1 MRASWHNFIHTAE
14 TIYRS
19 FSTSGR
25 ALFIFFAGLLV
36 VSSVGLVLTVNQA
49 LLVAVPAYGGSLSE
63 GIIGAPRFINPVL
76 AISDADRDLVAL
88 VYSGLLRATPNGDY
102 IPDLA
107 ERYEISDDGRVYTFY
122 LRGNATFHNG
132 TPVTAEDVVFT
143 IQKTQ
148 DAALKSPERANW
160 DGVEVAEVDPHT
172 VTFTLKSPYA
182 PFIANLTLG
191 IIPKSLWQNISDDEF
206 PFSDLN
212 ASPVGSGP
220 FRVKSVTR
228 TSSGIPSSYELVA
241 FSDYTLGSP
250 YMESVTLRFYQ
261 NENDLVSALKN
272 GTIESASSISPAAL
286 PELQDFPIDQS
297 SLNRVFGVFFNQN
310 QSAILRETAV
320 RQALNIAIDRTAL
333 VHDVLNGYGTPL
345 SGPVPP
351 SLLSGAGAY
360 EGSSTD
366 PVARIQE
373 AQNVLT
379 KAGWALGED
388 GIMEK
393 KSGTGASAK
402 TTKLEFSLATG
413 NVPELRAA
421 AEYLK
426 TAWGEVGVRVSIQ
439 IYDQGD
445 LSQNVIRPR
454 KYDALL
460 FGEVVGRE
468 LDLFAFW
475 HSSQRN
481 DPGLNIA
488 GYANV
493 TADRLLEQLRQTSD
507 ESKRISL
514 YEQFDTEL
522 KKDIPALFLYAP
534 DFVYIVP
541 NGLHGVEL
549 GFIETPS
556 DRFLSAGKWHRE
568 TDEVWPPFAH

>member
-14 TIYRS
+14 TTYRS

-25 ALFIFFAGLLV
+25 ALFLFFATLLV
-36 VSSVGLVLTVNQA
+36 VSAVGLVLTVNQA
-49 LLVAVPAYGGSLSE
+49 LLVSVPAYGGSLSE

-88 VYSGLLRATPNGDY
+88 VYSGLLRATQNGEY
-102 IPDLA
+102 VSDLA
-107 ERYEISDDGRVYTFY
+107 ERYEISEDGRVYTFHI
-122 LRGNATFHNG
+122 RPNAVFHNG
-132 TPVTAEDVVFT
+132 TPVTAGDVVFT

-160 DGVEVAEVDPHT
+160 DGVEVTEIDPHT

-220 FRVKSVTR
+220 FRIKSVTR
-228 TSSGIPSSYELVA
+228 TSSGIPSSYELVS

-250 YMESVTLRFYQ
+250 YMDSMTLRFYQ
-261 NENDLVSALKN
+261 NENDLVAALKN
-272 GTIESASSISPAAL
+272 GTIESASGISPAVL
-286 PELQDFPIDQS
+286 PELRDFPVDQS

-310 QSAILRETAV
+310 QSAILREAAV

-333 VHDVLNGYGTPL
+333 VHDVLGGYGTPL
-345 SGPVPP
+345 SGPIPP
-351 SLLSGAGAY
+351 SILAGSAAL

-373 AQNVLT
+373 AQSVLT
-379 KAGWALGED
+379 KAGWKLGED

-393 KSGTGASAK
+393 KTGTGTSAK

-421 AEYLK
+421 ADYLK
-426 TAWGEVGVRVSIQ
+426 TAWAQVGVQVTIQ

-460 FGEVVGRE
+460 FGEVIGRE

-493 TADRLLEQLRQTSD
+493 TADRVLEQLRQTSD

-514 YEQFDTEL
+514 YEQFNTEL
-522 KKDIPALFLYAP
+522 KKDTPALFLYAP

-541 NGLHGVEL
+541 NGLRGVEL

-556 DRFLSAGKWHRE
+556 DRFLSVASWHRE